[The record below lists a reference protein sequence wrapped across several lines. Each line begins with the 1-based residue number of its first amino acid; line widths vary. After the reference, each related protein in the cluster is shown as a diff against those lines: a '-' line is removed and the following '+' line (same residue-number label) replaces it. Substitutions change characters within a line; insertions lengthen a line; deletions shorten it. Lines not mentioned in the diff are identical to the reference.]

1 MTNKRFIRINPEIY
15 QHPFDRNALTSL
27 EKMPGLSFLM
37 KKVNEYGIDRIL
49 RMQTLGSQFKV
60 TPRNFP
66 DLYNVFTETS
76 NILDITPL
84 PELCLAPGMGQI
96 ITYTVGVDKPIVII
110 NLEAMEWLTNEELSF
125 VLGNELIR
133 IKNKYIVYQQM
144 AQVMPTIKALIS
156 NTTLG
161 IGGIASNGLE
171 LALMNWIVMSKFTA
185 DRAGLLACQNLEV
198 AITALMKLGGLPA
211 EYLTEDTIN
220 DFEDQARSFM
230 KDHLDNISQVTKIFS
245 FVEFRLPWVVM
256 RMAELLKWVDSGDY
270 QSLLDTGKLPE
281 RSNDALL
288 SENLSEESSK
298 ESSEESSEESSDD
311 SSEWDF
317 LSKL

>member
-1 MTNKRFIRINPEIY
+1 MSNKRFIRINPEIY

-49 RMQTLGSQFKV
+49 RLQTLGSQFKV
-60 TPRNFP
+60 TPTNFP
-66 DLYNVFTETS
+66 NLYNIFSETC
-76 NILDITPL
+76 NILDVTPL
-84 PELCLAPGMGQI
+84 PELYLAPGMGQI
-96 ITYTVGVDKPIVII
+96 STYTIGVDKPIISI
-110 NLEAMEWLTNEELSF
+110 NLEAMEWLTNEELYF
-125 VLGNELIR
+125 VLGHELIR
-133 IKNKYIVYQQM
+133 VKNKYIVYQQM

-161 IGGIASNGLE
+161 LGGIASNGLE
-171 LALMNWIVMSKFTA
+171 LALVNWIVMSKFTA
-185 DRAGLLACQNLEV
+185 DRSGLLACQNLEV

-220 DFEDQARSFM
+220 DFEEQARSFM
-230 KDHLDNISQVTKIFS
+230 KDNLDNISQVTKIFS

-256 RMAELLKWVDSGDY
+256 RMAELFKWVDSGDY

-281 RSNDALL
+281 KAADVPL
-288 SENLSEESSK
+288 SKDL
-298 ESSEESSEESSDD
+298 SEESSDD